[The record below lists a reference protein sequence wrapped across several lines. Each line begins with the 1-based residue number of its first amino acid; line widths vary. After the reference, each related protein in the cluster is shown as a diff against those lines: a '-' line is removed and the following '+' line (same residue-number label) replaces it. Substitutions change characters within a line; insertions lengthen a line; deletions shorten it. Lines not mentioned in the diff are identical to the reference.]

1 MSLIICSCPA
11 HSLCISW
18 STQTLS
24 QTITPFVSTD
34 AGASWAPLDVRPGAK
49 QFAMLEHGGVLVATD
64 IYDPRGQGSTAVH
77 FSVDEGAT
85 WATASIPFARPVHIV
100 GLYPEPGEATDK
112 LTIFGYLPPNTDTP
126 FRLFAILQY
135 VSSPPHSSFSSPAC
149 HHRLTFFSECDWR
162 HVLLCLPNPHTYT
175 HPHRTADSSNS
186 TTTLKPTFTLIA
198 IAI

>member
-11 HSLCISW
+11 RSLCISW

-64 IYDPRGQGSTAVH
+64 IYDPRGQGSTAVY

-126 FRLFAILQY
+126 FPLFAILQY
-135 VSSPPHSSFSSPAC
+135 ISSPPTFFLSMPTPPSSPHNFLRIAAGVVSC
-149 HHRLTFFSECDWR
+149 CVSHIHTHARTPIDSPITLEPTCTLT
-162 HVLLCLPNPHTYT
+162 
-175 HPHRTADSSNS
+175 
-186 TTTLKPTFTLIA
+186 A

>member
-1 MSLIICSCPA
+1 MS
-11 HSLCISW
+11 ISW

-112 LTIFGYLPPNTDTP
+112 LTIFGYPPPKHRHP
-126 FRLFAILQY
+126 FPPIRYSSICLFSA
-135 VSSPPHSSFSSPAC
+135 
-149 HHRLTFFSECDWR
+149 TFF
-162 HVLLCLPNPHTYT
+162 LLIPGMPPSPHIFL
-175 HPHRTADSSNS
+175 RM
-186 TTTLKPTFTLIA
+186 
-198 IAI
+198 